1 MTYTSRFDLI
11 ASFSSHSS
19 VKGNCIQQWFR
30 LHDDGSKDE
39 LIADGQCTLSFFLR
53 LARYQIQFFS
63 VGAELMFNCLSLLR
77 MSRSCSS

>member
-1 MTYTSRFDLI
+1 MTYTSRSDLI

-30 LHDDGSKDE
+30 SHDDGSKDE

-53 LARYQIQFFS
+53 IARYQIQLLFF
-63 VGAELMFNCLSLLR
+63 LR
-77 MSRSCSS
+77 WSRINVQLFVSS